1 MPFGYSILAVSFHS
15 IFNADNTQRGIS
27 KSIWFYLNLMRHN
40 LNRMN
45 IMRKNIMQLLS
56 VTALI
61 TLSLSV
67 WGDTIYKCKSQ
78 QGKLLYQKS
87 PCKESLNTISS
98 WKTNV
103 KAQLP
108 AHEPEK
114 ENKEIVIKQNPNGYY
129 FLDGAVNGKALTF
142 VIDTGASFVSL
153 PRSTA
158 DGARIS
164 CKDKI
169 DMQTANGSI
178 KGCSTTIKKLN
189 FGPFVIK
196 DVMAVIAPNLSQPLL
211 GMNVLQQLKI
221 AQDKGEMRLSTR
233 E

>member
-1 MPFGYSILAVSFHS
+1 MC
-15 IFNADNTQRGIS
+15 
-27 KSIWFYLNLMRHN
+27 HN
-40 LNRMN
+40 LIRET
-45 IMRKNIMQLLS
+45 IMHKNIKQLLS

-61 TLSLSV
+61 ILSPSV
-67 WGDTIYKCKSQ
+67 WGDTIYKCKNP
-78 QGKLLYQKS
+78 QGRLLYQKS
-87 PCKESLNTISS
+87 PCKENVHTVSS
-98 WKTNV
+98 WTTSAKVQPPAPEPV
-103 KAQLP
+103 KKI
-108 AHEPEK
+108 K
-114 ENKEIVIKQNPNGYY
+114 ELVIKQNPNGYY
-129 FLDGAVNGKALTF
+129 FLDGEINGKALTF

-153 PRSTA
+153 PSATA
-158 DGARIS
+158 HEARIS

-211 GMNVLQQLKI
+211 GMNVLQQLKM
-221 AQDKGEMRLSTR
+221 AQEKGEMRLSTR

>member
-1 MPFGYSILAVSFHS
+1 
-15 IFNADNTQRGIS
+15 
-27 KSIWFYLNLMRHN
+27 
-40 LNRMN
+40 
-45 IMRKNIMQLLS
+45 MRKNIMQLLS
-56 VTALI
+56 AAALI
-61 TLSLSV
+61 TLSLNVS
-67 WGDTIYKCKSQ
+67 GDTIYKCKNQ

-87 PCKESLNTISS
+87 PCKENVNTISS
-98 WKTNV
+98 WTTSA
-103 KAQLP
+103 KAQPP

-114 ENKEIVIKQNPNGYY
+114 KNIEFIIKQNPNGYY
-129 FLDGAVNGKALTF
+129 FLDGAINGKALTF

-153 PRSTA
+153 PSSTA
-158 DGARIS
+158 YGARIS

-211 GMNVLQQLKI
+211 GMNVLQQLKM
-221 AQDKGEMRLSTR
+221 AQEKGEMRLSTR

>member
-1 MPFGYSILAVSFHS
+1 
-15 IFNADNTQRGIS
+15 
-27 KSIWFYLNLMRHN
+27 
-40 LNRMN
+40 
-45 IMRKNIMQLLS
+45 MRKNIMQLLS
-56 VTALI
+56 VTALT

-67 WGDTIYKCKSQ
+67 WGDTIYKCKNQ
-78 QGKLLYQKS
+78 QGDLLYQKS
-87 PCKESLNTISS
+87 PCKENVQTISS
-98 WKTNV
+98 WTAAAKV
-103 KAQLP
+103 QPP
-108 AHEPEK
+108 AHKLEK
-114 ENKEIVIKQNPNGYY
+114 KNKGEFIIKQNSNGAY
-129 FLDGAVNGKALTF
+129 FLDGAINGKALTF

-153 PRSTA
+153 PSSVA
-158 DGARIS
+158 HGARIS
-164 CKDKI
+164 CKDKV

-221 AQDKGEMRLSTR
+221 AQEKGEMRLSTR